1 MKTKTNSWIEI
12 VILSTVGAC
21 AVALLF
27 VSLGVA
33 AGAASEPKNPPQETT
48 PAQATSP
55 ASAAQQTYDGF
66 ITCSRCGAKHPASSS
81 RNASDCTRIC
91 VHGGA
96 SFALLDGDEVYI
108 LEGNLNQIK
117 KVAGQ
122 RATITGVL
130 TGHTI
135 KVSSVAAGT

>member
-1 MKTKTNSWIEI
+1 MKTKPNPWMEI
-12 VILSTVGAC
+12 VTLSTAGAC

-27 VSLGVA
+27 ASLGAA
-33 AGAASEPKNPPQETT
+33 AGVADETNVAPQEATQA
-48 PAQATSP
+48 PAPSP
-55 ASAAQQTYDGF
+55 AATQQTYDGF
-66 ITCSRCGAKHPASSS
+66 ITCSRCGAKHPAASS

-96 SFALLDGDEVYI
+96 SFALIDGDEVYI
-108 LEGNLNQIK
+108 LEGNLSQVK

-122 RATITGVL
+122 RAAITGVL

>member
-1 MKTKTNSWIEI
+1 MKTQANPWMEI
-12 VILSTVGAC
+12 VTLSTAGAC

-27 VSLGVA
+27 ASLGAA
-33 AGAASEPKNPPQETT
+33 AGAAGEGNGVPQVAAQPP
-48 PAQATSP
+48 ASSP
-55 ASAAQQTYDGF
+55 ASAMLQTYDGF

-96 SFALLDGDEVYI
+96 NFALIDGDEVYI
-108 LEGNLNQIK
+108 LEGDLNQVK
-117 KVAGQ
+117 KAAGQ
-122 RATITGVL
+122 RAEITGVL

-135 KVSSVAAGT
+135 QVSSVSTGT

>member
-1 MKTKTNSWIEI
+1 MKTQANPWMEI
-12 VILSTVGAC
+12 VTLSTAGAC
-21 AVALLF
+21 AVALLLG
-27 VSLGVA
+27 SLGTA
-33 AGAASEPKNPPQETT
+33 AGAAGEANVIPQETQS
-48 PAQATSP
+48 PGPSP
-55 ASAAQQTYDGF
+55 AAAAPQTYDGF

-96 SFALLDGDEVYI
+96 SFALIDGDEVYI
-108 LEGNLNQIK
+108 LEGNLSQVK

-122 RATITGVL
+122 RAAITGIL

-135 KVSSVAAGT
+135 TVSSVAAGT

>member
-1 MKTKTNSWIEI
+1 MKTKPNPWMEI
-12 VILSTVGAC
+12 VTLSTAGAC

-27 VSLGVA
+27 ASLGAA
-33 AGAASEPKNPPQETT
+33 AGAAGEANANPQEATQ
-48 PAQATSP
+48 AQAPSP

-66 ITCSRCGAKHPASSS
+66 ITCSRCGAKHPAASS

-96 SFALLDGDEVYI
+96 NFALIDGDEVYI
-108 LEGNLNQIK
+108 LEGNLSQVK

-122 RATITGVL
+122 RAAIIGIL

>member
-1 MKTKTNSWIEI
+1 MEI
-12 VILSTVGAC
+12 LTLSTAGAC

-27 VSLGVA
+27 ASLGAA
-33 AGAASEPKNPPQETT
+33 AGAAGESSVPPQDAIQT
-48 PAQATSP
+48 QAP
-55 ASAAQQTYDGF
+55 SAAQQTYAGF

-96 SFALLDGDEVYI
+96 SFALIDGEEVYI
-108 LEGNLNQIK
+108 LEGNLSQVK

-122 RATITGVL
+122 RAAITGIL

-135 KVSSVAAGT
+135 TVSSVAAGT

>member
-1 MKTKTNSWIEI
+1 MKTQSSPWMEI
-12 VILSTVGAC
+12 VTRSTAGAC

-27 VSLGVA
+27 ASLGAA
-33 AGAASEPKNPPQETT
+33 AGAAGAGNGVPQAAAQPPTS
-48 PAQATSP
+48 SP
-55 ASAAQQTYDGF
+55 ATAMLQTYDGF

-96 SFALLDGDEVYI
+96 NFALIDGDEMYI
-108 LEGNLNQIK
+108 LEGNLSQVK

-122 RATITGVL
+122 RAAITGVL

-135 KVSSVAAGT
+135 QVSSVATGT

>member
-1 MKTKTNSWIEI
+1 MEI
-12 VILSTVGAC
+12 VSLSTAGTC

-27 VSLGVA
+27 ASLGAA
-33 AGAASEPKNPPQETT
+33 AGAAGNASGTPQAAT
-48 PAQATSP
+48 PAPPT

-96 SFALLDGDEVYI
+96 SFALIDGDEVYI
-108 LEGNLNQIK
+108 LEGNLSQVK

-122 RATITGVL
+122 RAAITGVL
-130 TGHTI
+130 RGHTI
-135 KVSSVAAGT
+135 TVSSVAAGT

>member
-1 MKTKTNSWIEI
+1 MKAQANPWMEI
-12 VILSTVGAC
+12 LTLSTAGAC
-21 AVALLF
+21 AVALLLG
-27 VSLGVA
+27 SLGTA
-33 AGAASEPKNPPQETT
+33 AGAAGESSVPPQDAIQ
-48 PAQATSP
+48 AQAP
-55 ASAAQQTYDGF
+55 SATQQTYDGF

-96 SFALLDGDEVYI
+96 SFALIDGEEVYI
-108 LEGNLNQIK
+108 LEGNLSQVK

-122 RATITGVL
+122 RAAITGIL

-135 KVSSVAAGT
+135 TVSSVAAGT

>member
-1 MKTKTNSWIEI
+1 MKTKSNPWMEI
-12 VILSTVGAC
+12 MTLSAAGAC
-21 AVALLF
+21 AVALLLA
-27 VSLGVA
+27 SLGAA
-33 AGAASEPKNPPQETT
+33 AGAAGEANVNPQEA
-48 PAQATSP
+48 AQAPSP

-66 ITCSRCGAKHPASSS
+66 ITCSRCGAKHPATSS

-96 SFALLDGDEVYI
+96 NFALIDGDEVYI
-108 LEGNLNQIK
+108 LEGNLSQVK

-122 RATITGVL
+122 RAAITGIL